1 MDMMLEF
8 PYEDKKEH
16 DADIYNFL
24 SYDFFRPEE
33 FDYGQR
39 NNETLYPDGV
49 RWNVHT

>member
-1 MDMMLEF
+1 MSGV

-39 NNETLYPDGV
+39 NNASLYPDGV
-49 RWNVHT
+49 GGMYTPT